1 MRPMDLGAQPI
12 HQAVESAERRQFDG
26 AACNA
31 SIARLMRS
39 AGSLMVSAA
48 STTVLVTRSS
58 AASP

>member
-1 MRPMDLGAQPI
+1 MLNAGKSIA
-12 HQAVESAERRQFDG
+12 

-48 STTVLVTRSS
+48 SSTVLVTKCS